1 LKKRQFKIIRATMM
15 MRRRIVTGV
24 MNMDSMMVLMD
35 SKYIMNV
42 VGRATWRERERV
54 ERRSERLVVRLGCM
68 DELQGARLLECASK

>member
-1 LKKRQFKIIRATMM
+1 M
-15 MRRRIVTGV
+15 RRIVTGV

-42 VGRATWRERERV
+42 VGRTTWRERV

>member
-1 LKKRQFKIIRATMM
+1 M
-15 MRRRIVTGV
+15 TGV

-35 SKYIMNV
+35 SKYIMSV